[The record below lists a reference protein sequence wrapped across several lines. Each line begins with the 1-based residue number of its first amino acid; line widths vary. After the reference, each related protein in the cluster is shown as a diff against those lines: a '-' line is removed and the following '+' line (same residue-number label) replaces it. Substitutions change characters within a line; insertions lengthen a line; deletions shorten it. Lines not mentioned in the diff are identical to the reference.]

1 MTILEPY
8 IPKEYL
14 ALKINYCK
22 QQLNMIPEAVMT
34 ERKVK
39 GSTKKVYVVKNHIYL
54 PKSKTG
60 TKIQL
65 AMQQREEILCNLSKY
80 EGLWNSAFRGLP
92 PPDIAPRKIIRS
104 YLNNNDEPIIM
115 DSAFFNSLKN
125 DADPFYP
132 ETKNISIMASTI
144 ALLTKLILQDTTL
157 NKRFHLSMN
166 RKSG

>member
-14 ALKINYCK
+14 ALKINYCR

-39 GSTKKVYVVKNHIYL
+39 GSTKKVYVVKKHIYL
-54 PKSKTG
+54 PDSKTG

-92 PPDIAPRKIIRS
+92 PSDIAPRKIIRS
-104 YLNNNDEPIIM
+104 YLN
-115 DSAFFNSLKN
+115 
-125 DADPFYP
+125 
-132 ETKNISIMASTI
+132 
-144 ALLTKLILQDTTL
+144 
-157 NKRFHLSMN
+157 
-166 RKSG
+166 